1 MEFISNF
8 INNFINVVSGILYQP
23 WCVPLILLAGGITL
37 TIRSKFIQV
46 RLFTECFKVITEKPT
61 TEGGISSFGAL
72 MVSTASRVGTGN
84 IIGVATAICAGGA
97 GAVFWM
103 WITAIIGGASAFVE
117 STLAQ
122 IYKKRNADGTSYGGP
137 AFYMKD
143 ALKKRWLGVL
153 FSFLIILTYAVGY
166 NMLAA
171 YNLQDTFS
179 VFDFYVKDTTPVII
193 GAILAVLFGIIVI
206 GGAKRLTKSTEIMV
220 PFMGII
226 YVIVSLVVLVLNADR
241 LGEMFAMIFKNAFD
255 FKAIFGGFAGSCIM
269 NGIKRGLYSNE
280 AGMGSAPNAA
290 ATADVSHPAKQGLV
304 QMLSVF
310 IDTLLICTATA
321 FMCLSSGVSFNT
333 EMSGAAYVQTSM
345 AESLGAFGP
354 IFLSA
359 AMSLFAFTTLIGNYS
374 YCEGCLRFILNRD
387 ISKGGLLTFRIFA
400 TILVFV
406 GAMASA
412 GTVWNL
418 ADMTQGLMVIVN
430 IPVILILA
438 KPAML
443 CLEDY
448 CRQKKEGKNPVFIA
462 KDAGIDAE
470 LDFWKISNHLSQGET
485 MHDVI

>member
-37 TIRSKFIQV
+37 TIRSKFVQV

-122 IYKKRNADGTSYGGP
+122 IYKKRSADGTSYGGP

-179 VFDFYVKDTTPVII
+179 VFGFYVKDTTPVII

-241 LGEMFAMIFKNAFD
+241 LGEMFAMIFKSAFD

-345 AESLGAFGP
+345 AENLGAFGP

-430 IPVILILA
+430 VPVILILA

-470 LDFWKISNHLSQGET
+470 LDFWKVSNHLLQEEK
-485 MHDVI
+485 MRDII

>member
-1 MEFISNF
+1 MVDL
-8 INNFINVVSGILYQP
+8 INNVINAVIGVLYQP
-23 WCVPLILLAGGITL
+23 WCVPLILLAGGIIL
-37 TIRSKFIQV
+37 TVGSKFIQV
-46 RLFTECFKVITEKPT
+46 RLFTESFKVIMEKPKS
-61 TEGGISSFGAL
+61 ENGISSFGAL

-103 WITAIIGGASAFVE
+103 WVTAIIGGASAFVE

-122 IYKKRNADGTSYGGP
+122 IYKKKDADGTSYGGP
-137 AFYMKD
+137 AFYMRD
-143 ALKKRWLGVL
+143 ALGQRWLGVI
-153 FSFLIILTYAVGY
+153 FSVLIIATYAVGY

-179 VFDFYVKDTTPVII
+179 AFDFYGRTTAVVI
-193 GAILAVLFGIIVI
+193 GVILAVLFGIIVI
-206 GGAKRLTKSTEIMV
+206 GGAKRLVKVTGVMV
-220 PFMGII
+220 PVMGVI
-226 YVIVSLVVLVLNADR
+226 YVAVSIIVLIMNAKQIPA
-241 LGEMFAMIFKNAFD
+241 MFGMIFDSAFD

-321 FMCLSSGVSFNT
+321 FMCLSSGVAFDT
-333 EMSGAAYVQTSM
+333 TTSGAGYVQSAM
-345 AESLGAFGP
+345 AANLGSVGP
-354 IFLSA
+354 IFLCV

-387 ISKGGLLTFRIFA
+387 VSKTGLLIFRIIA
-400 TILVFV
+400 TVLVFV
-406 GAMASA
+406 GAIASA

-430 IPVILILA
+430 VPVILILM
-438 KPAML
+438 KPAMA

-448 CRQKKEGKNPVFIA
+448 CKQKKEGKNPEFIA
-462 KDAGIDAE
+462 RNAG
-470 LDFWKISNHLSQGET
+470 LDDSKLEYWK
-485 MHDVI
+485 